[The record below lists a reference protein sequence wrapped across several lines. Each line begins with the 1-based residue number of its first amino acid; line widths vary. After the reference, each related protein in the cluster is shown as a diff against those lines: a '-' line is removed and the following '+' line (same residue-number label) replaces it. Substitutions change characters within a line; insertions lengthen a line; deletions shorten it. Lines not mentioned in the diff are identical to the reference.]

1 MNASTIAADLARRPD
16 EAKVAWLARI
26 TAEVWDEI
34 PQLSAQNRATTPLAP
49 PARATPAPTR
59 NNPPRPPETAPKG
72 ERRYTL
78 RSTDDMSA
86 MMQARFRVK
95 NILMRDG
102 LAAIFGPFSSGKS
115 FAALD
120 LAFAMSDGLAWFG
133 RRVEPCDVLYI
144 VLEGE
149 AGLAQRV
156 KAYRKRHGATA
167 GKRLRFI
174 IAPFALPYS
183 DDVDALVATVKDA
196 GIRDGVIVVDT
207 LNAAT
212 PGLDEN
218 ISSDMG
224 LAIAAVKRVRE
235 ACGGLVILVHHAGKD
250 ATKGLRGHSSL
261 GAALDTII
269 EVTRDGDQR
278 FWKLAKSKDGAD
290 GEEYPFRLE
299 VVEVGADEDGDPITS
314 CVVVPE
320 ENTAD
325 VVRRAKVPAGGN
337 QRLVWDALGYL
348 LRTSSN
354 FGQAGAPP
362 TRPCIEVEA
371 AIEKLRD
378 KLVTDPKRK
387 TERTREAITGLV
399 NRGLLKL
406 NKGWLW
412 CA

>member
-1 MNASTIAADLARRPD
+1 MTNIQDLARRPD
-16 EAKVAWLARI
+16 EIESAWKSRI
-26 TAEVWDEI
+26 AAEVWDEI
-34 PQLSAQNRATTPLAP
+34 QPLSPPKRAATPPAL
-49 PARATPAPTR
+49 PARATPAPAR
-59 NNPPRPPETAPKG
+59 NSPPRPPETASKG

-78 RSTDDMSA
+78 KSTDDMSA
-86 MMQARFRVK
+86 MIPARFRVK

-174 IAPFALPYS
+174 TAPFSLLFA
-183 DDVDALVATVKDA
+183 DDVDALVASVIAA
-196 GIRDGVIVVDT
+196 GIRDGVIIIDT

-212 PGLDEN
+212 PGIEEN
-218 ISSDMG
+218 GSADMG
-224 LAIAAVKRVRE
+224 LVIAAVKRIRE

-269 EVTRDGDQR
+269 EITRDGDRR
-278 FWKLAKSKDGAD
+278 FWKLAKSKDGTD

-299 VVEVGADEDGDPITS
+299 VVEVGTDEDGDPITS

-320 ENTAD
+320 ENAAD
-325 VVRRAKVPAGGN
+325 ALRRVKVPSGGN
-337 QRLVWDALGYL
+337 QRLIWDALGEL
-348 LRTSSN
+348 LRNSKH
-354 FGQAGAPP
+354 FGKGGAPD
-362 TRPCIEVEA
+362 TRPCLEVEA
-371 AIEKLRD
+371 AVVAVRD
-378 KLVTDPKRK
+378 KLATDPKRK
-387 TERTREAITGLV
+387 SERTREAITGLV

-406 NKGWLW
+406 NEGWLW

>member
-1 MNASTIAADLARRPD
+1 MTNIQDLARRPD
-16 EAKVAWLARI
+16 EIESAWKSRI
-26 TAEVWDEI
+26 AAEVWDEI
-34 PQLSAQNRATTPLAP
+34 PQMSAQKRATAPLAP

-59 NNPPRPPETAPKG
+59 NSPPRPPETAPKG

-78 RSTDDMSA
+78 KSTDDMSA
-86 MMQARFRVK
+86 MIPARFRVK

-174 IAPFALPYS
+174 TAPFSLLFA
-183 DDVDALVATVKDA
+183 DDVDALVASVIAA
-196 GIRDGVIVVDT
+196 GIRDGVIIIDT

-212 PGLDEN
+212 PGIEEN
-218 ISSDMG
+218 GSADMG
-224 LAIAAVKRVRE
+224 LVIAAVKRIRE

-269 EVTRDGDQR
+269 EITRDGDRR
-278 FWKLAKSKDGAD
+278 FWKLAKSKDGTD

-299 VVEVGADEDGDPITS
+299 VVEVGTDEDGDSITS

-320 ENTAD
+320 DNACDT
-325 VVRRAKVPAGGN
+325 VRRVKVPRGGN
-337 QRLVWDALGYL
+337 QRVVYDVAGEL
-348 LRTSSN
+348 LREGRN
-354 FGQAGAPP
+354 MGQGGAPA
-362 TRPCIEVEA
+362 TRPCIRLADLITACRGRLAVEND
-371 AIEKLRD
+371 R
-378 KLVTDPKRK
+378 VP
-387 TERTREAITGLV
+387 ERVRLAVTGLV
-399 NRGLLKL
+399 NSGCIILRDDWI
-406 NKGWLW
+406 WLP
-412 CA
+412 

>member
-1 MNASTIAADLARRPD
+1 MMNIPDLARRPD
-16 EAKVAWLARI
+16 EAEAAWRARI
-26 TAEVWDEI
+26 AAEVWDETR
-34 PQLSAQNRATTPLAP
+34 PLRAQKRATTPPAP
-49 PARATPAPTR
+49 PPRATPAPA
-59 NNPPRPPETAPKG
+59 PSAAPRPPEAAPKG

-78 RSTDDMSA
+78 KSTDDMSA
-86 MMQARFRVK
+86 MIPARFRVK

-115 FAALD
+115 FAALG
-120 LAFAMSDGLAWFG
+120 LAFAISDGMAWFG

-174 IAPFALPYS
+174 TAPFSLLFA
-183 DDVDALVATVKDA
+183 DDVDALVASVTAA
-196 GIRDGVIVVDT
+196 GIRDGVIIIDT

-212 PGLDEN
+212 PGIEEN
-218 ISSDMG
+218 GSADMG
-224 LAIAAVKRVRE
+224 LVIAAVKRIRE

-269 EVTRDGDQR
+269 EVTRDGDRR
-278 FWKLAKSKDGAD
+278 FWKLAKCKDGTD

-299 VVEVGADEDGDPITS
+299 VVEVGTDEDGDPITS

-320 ENTAD
+320 ENAAD
-325 VVRRAKVPAGGN
+325 AVRRTLPPKSGN
-337 QRLVWDALGYL
+337 QRIIWEAIGEL
-348 LRTSSN
+348 LRGSKT
-354 FGQAGAPP
+354 FGKAGAPE
-362 TRPCIEVEA
+362 TRPCVELETAVDQLRTRLTCEPKRQTERCRA
-371 AIEKLRD
+371 AIS
-378 KLVTDPKRK
+378 
-387 TERTREAITGLV
+387 GLV
-399 NRGLLKL
+399 ERGLLIL
-406 NKGWLW
+406 REGWLW